1 MIEELL
7 RELRDVDEDLS
18 IAINLSK
25 DGVYTFSIDNM
36 EIGNYMYS
44 YSSTSILDCLDKIRN
59 FITALTD
66 NEKFEKLFEDI
77 LSTPLGV

>member
-36 EIGNYMYS
+36 SIGNYLYS